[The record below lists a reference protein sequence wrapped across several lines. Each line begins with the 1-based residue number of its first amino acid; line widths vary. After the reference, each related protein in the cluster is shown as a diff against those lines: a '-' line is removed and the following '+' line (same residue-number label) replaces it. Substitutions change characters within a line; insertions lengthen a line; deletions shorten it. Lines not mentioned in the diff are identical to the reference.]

1 MIILSK
7 TGLSTV
13 LSVPS
18 DFNRYSYFLHPALLR
33 ERASV
38 YPSGG
43 QCGFHLFHEL
53 RLFGFQ

>member
-7 TGLSTV
+7 TSLSSV

-18 DFNRYSYFLHPALLR
+18 PFNRYSYFLHPALLR

-43 QCGFHLFHEL
+43 QCGFHLFHKL
-53 RLFGFQ
+53 RLFSLQ